1 MKRTVAFSPQEG
13 PDEKTMTAKGQDENM
28 TTPDTKNKTAIVAS
42 LPVDRS
48 RPINPYS
55 SLTLSPKGH
64 HALVA
69 GKDTIQLVSV
79 GPNGLGLLKS
89 LKIAH
94 HFTAASSSS
103 SPGSNETRNQQQ
115 GYGDVRDAFQ
125 QQASAVTAGVTNMN
139 LNQQY
144 GNIIV
149 TKVAWSNDYYCPPR
163 PNHLQQHQHS
173 QRNSSGMGDTGMD
186 DSLPIIN
193 TEMEEGGKQQQRRR
207 RKQNQRGEKETNTDN
222 DHVDN
227 NSNDDIETMA
237 EDESLVAAAGSNGVV
252 LVWRA
257 KRLLFSDYGKTN
269 ATNTKNK
276 SGNRFN
282 IAGVGQGKLSSSSAA
297 HLAKQQRTQQ
307 PEGILS
313 EHTRAV
319 NGLAWHP
326 TRSGLLLT
334 ASQDA
339 TVKLWE
345 RRAIKHSQSDEQ
357 KDRDLQEQEQQQQQK
372 SWFSMVG
379 GVVGSGSRNSGRG
392 NSAADDDDEEENKYT
407 WRCKA
412 TFSVGDAVRDIRWNK
427 LIPDVFGVVTASGNL
442 VVYNMHVS
450 IKALVKIAAH
460 TGDASSLDFH
470 PQRPF
475 IVATGGSADRCVK
488 IWDLESSLKFIVNT
502 NTNRN
507 IHHHYQNN
515 HENSNSTWTSTK
527 SNVSNDSAN
536 SSESQ

>member
-1 MKRTVAFSPQEG
+1 MKRTVAFSPQE
-13 PDEKTMTAKGQDENM
+13 EGQDEN
-28 TTPDTKNKTAIVAS
+28 TTTSDTKNKTAIVAS

-79 GPNGLGLLKS
+79 GPNGLGLRKT

-115 GYGDVRDAFQ
+115 RYGDVRDAFQ
-125 QQASAVTAGVTNMN
+125 QQSSAVTAGVTNMN
-139 LNQQY
+139 MNQQY

-163 PNHLQQHQHS
+163 SNHLQQHQHS
-173 QRNSSGMGDTGMD
+173 QRNASAFDDTDMD
-186 DSLPIIN
+186 DSIPTTN
-193 TEMEEGGKQQQRRR
+193 TEMKEGGKQRRRR
-207 RKQNQRGEKETNTDN
+207 RKQKQRGEKETNADN
-222 DHVDN
+222 DYVYVDN
-227 NSNDDIETMA
+227 NNDDGIESMA

-252 LVWRA
+252 VVWRA

-269 ATNTKNK
+269 TNTNTKNK

-282 IAGVGQGKLSSSSAA
+282 IAGVGQGKSSSSSSAA

-345 RRAIKHSQSDEQ
+345 RRAVVKHSQSDEQ
-357 KDRDLQEQEQQQQQK
+357 KDRDLQEQQQQQK

-392 NSAADDDDEEENKYT
+392 DSAADDDAEEENKYT

-412 TFSVGDAVRDIRWNK
+412 TFSLGDAVRDIRWNK

-450 IKALVKIAAH
+450 VKALVKIAAH

-488 IWDLESSLKFIVNT
+488 IWDLESSLDSIVNT
-502 NTNRN
+502 NSNRN
-507 IHHHYQNN
+507 KYHHYQNN
-515 HENSNSTWTSTK
+515 HENANNTWNTTK
-527 SNVSNDSAN
+527 SNVSNDSAS